1 MPQLTFVLLTGAAVG
16 FMGGLLGK
24 GGSAIATPI
33 LAAVG
38 VPPMVAVAAPLPATV
53 PSTLVAAQEYRRRGM
68 LDSRVLRWSIAAGLP
83 ATILGAILT
92 RWISGEALVYVT
104 ELMIVA
110 LGVRLL
116 VRTHADEVAGAEE
129 VDAAAERR
137 RTIAVAVI
145 VGLAAGLLANSGGF
159 LLAPLFITVL
169 GVPVK
174 PALGTSLAVAAA
186 LAIPGTAVHFALGHL
201 DWLVVAVFALGSI
214 PLSRLGARVALRIDA
229 QRLER
234 FYGVS
239 LVLMGAGFLLEGL
252 I

>member
-1 MPQLTFVLLTGAAVG
+1 MSQLTLVLLTGAAVG

-53 PSTLVAAQEYRRRGM
+53 PSTLVAADEYRRRGM
-68 LDSRVLRWSIAAGLP
+68 LDWGVLRWSVIAGLP
-83 ATILGAILT
+83 ATVFGAFLT
-92 RWISGEALVYVT
+92 RWISGEVLVYVT
-104 ELMIVA
+104 EVVIVG

-116 VRTHADEVAGAEE
+116 LRSRAETEGGAVE
-129 VDAAAERR
+129 VDPLAERR
-137 RTIAVAVI
+137 RTIAVALL

-186 LAIPGTAVHFALGHL
+186 LAVPGTAVHFALGHL
-201 DWLVVAVFALGSI
+201 DWLVVVVFALGSI

-234 FYGVS
+234 FYGLS
-239 LVLMGAGFLLEGL
+239 LVLMGGGFLLHAL
-252 I
+252 V

>member
-1 MPQLTFVLLTGAAVG
+1 VTQLALVLVTGAAVG
-16 FMGGLLGK
+16 FLGGLLGK

-38 VPPMVAVAAPLPATV
+38 VPPMIAVAAPLPATV
-53 PSTLVAAQEYRRRGM
+53 PSTLVAADEYRKRGL
-68 LDSRVLRWSIAAGLP
+68 LDMAILRWSIIAGLP
-83 ATILGAILT
+83 ATVVGAVLT
-92 RWISGEALVYVT
+92 RWISGDVLVYVT
-104 ELMIVA
+104 DVVIVV

-116 VRTHADEVAGAEE
+116 SRSHTAEVVAE
-129 VDAAAERR
+129 VDPAAERR
-137 RTIAVAVI
+137 RTIAVAIV

-186 LAIPGTAVHFALGHL
+186 LAVPGTAVHFALGHL
-201 DWLVVAVFALGSI
+201 DWAVVAVFGLGSI

-229 QRLER
+229 ARLER
-234 FYGVS
+234 FYGAA
-239 LVLMGAGFLLEGL
+239 LILLGGGFLLKAL